1 MPVVLSGGGLM
12 WLFEIVLRNLGAAVF
27 RHLGRG
33 SRYSH
38 KAVLGIQGVGADLLW
53 VMERQGDEGAVGQGA
68 LGRPQRYFI
77 WICDL
82 GPAKVYI

>member
-1 MPVVLSGGGLM
+1 M

-33 SRYSH
+33 SQMLLGRGYSH
-38 KAVLGIQGVGADLLW
+38 KVVLGIQGVGADLLW
-53 VMERQGDEGAVGQGA
+53 VMERQGDEGAMGQGA

-77 WICDL
+77 WTCDL